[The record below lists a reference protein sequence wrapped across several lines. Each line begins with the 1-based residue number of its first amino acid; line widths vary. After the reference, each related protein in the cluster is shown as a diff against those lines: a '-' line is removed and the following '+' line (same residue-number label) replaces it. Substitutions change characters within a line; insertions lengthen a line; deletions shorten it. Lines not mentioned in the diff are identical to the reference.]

1 MRITKKY
8 SGASCIGKQVFQAC
22 VLTEQNIES
31 MKGNFILIFIF
42 LFYLFHYQKLYI
54 YLYYQ

>member
-31 MKGNFILIFIF
+31 MKGKLIFLIN
-42 LFYLFHYQKLYI
+42 K
-54 YLYYQ
+54 